1 MARAPAI
8 CLAISACAGTAL
20 LGGCASLW
28 KRPFHLPVEFTVLRG
43 QLVIH
48 SDFPV
53 PANHRL
59 LEELAARRTDLQD
72 RLHLP
77 PSDEPIHIYLFASPD
92 DFREFVQL
100 RHPSFP
106 TRRAFFL
113 ETDTQLQIYA
123 QWGDRLAED
132 LRHEVTHGYL
142 HSMVSNLPLWLDE
155 GLAEY
160 AEAPRGQHG
169 LNPEHL
175 TKIGEQIRMN
185 RWAPDLARLESLD
198 PAGDLTQAQYAESWA
213 WVHFLLETRPERAAA
228 LGEYLAELRGKAVAE
243 PLSAKLARLDADPG
257 QALIAHLREW
267 LQEAGLPTAGRPAAG
282 IRTNESSPSARAR
295 PAAQKKG
302 QSPS

>member
-1 MARAPAI
+1 MARIPAI
-8 CLAISACAGTAL
+8 CLTISVCTGIAL
-20 LGGCASLW
+20 QSGCVSLW

-43 QLVIH
+43 QLVVH

-53 PANHRL
+53 AANHRL

-77 PSDEPIHIYLFASPD
+77 PSDEPIHIYLFSSPAE
-92 DFREFVQL
+92 FRQFVQL

-106 TRRAFFL
+106 MRRAFFL

-169 LNPEHL
+169 LNREHL
-175 TKIGEQIRMN
+175 VKIGEQIRMN

-198 PAGDLTQAQYAESWA
+198 PASDLTQAQYAESWA

-228 LGEYLAELRGKAVAE
+228 LCEYLAELRGKAAAE

-257 QALIAHLREW
+257 QALIAHLRG
-267 LQEAGLPTAGRPAAG
+267 LVQETGLPNAGRAAAG
-282 IRTNESSPSARAR
+282 IRPNESGPLARTR
-295 PAAQKKG
+295 PAG
-302 QSPS
+302 G